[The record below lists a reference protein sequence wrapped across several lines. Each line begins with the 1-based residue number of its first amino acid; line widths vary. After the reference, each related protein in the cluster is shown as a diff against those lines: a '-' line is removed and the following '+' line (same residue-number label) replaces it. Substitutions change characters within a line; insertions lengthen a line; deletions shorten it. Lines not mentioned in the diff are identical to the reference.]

1 MGKVVAVVLLDFL
14 AATHTNFFPTLLHV
28 CNCFLTVRTAPG
40 FLHGALATCALG
52 VFCTS
57 WGEGLLVSDTEGI
70 TESTTDAPAVA
81 I

>member
-14 AATHTNFFPTLLHV
+14 AATHTSFFPTLLHV

-40 FLHGALATCALG
+40 FLHGVLATCAVG

-57 WGEGLLVSDTEGI
+57 
-70 TESTTDAPAVA
+70 
-81 I
+81 